1 MKSTDNNELSWMD
14 NIDALGFDG
23 GMDDVFVELEAKAPK
38 SSELK
43 SGSHTE
49 DIVNMNVFVHAS
61 SSSKFMAGKFGLSDV
76 QSNKLNTLL
85 ERKNGAKVAAVDD
98 KGKPHKPL
106 TANMEAELQDLIDRR
121 DNPKLGKTVRTSIEE
136 SLTAQSYKL
145 EKNTNSKYTNHGI
158 ANEPFSIT
166 QLNSVTGRNFKKC
179 DETKTDYELLLRGTP
194 DIVCDEIDAII
205 DIKNPYDVFTFD
217 KQRAFEL
224 TDRTTG
230 DPNLDAAQKEYY
242 HQMQAYMVLF
252 DKPVAYL
259 VFTLNE
265 NDYMT
270 GDEYDEFGALDRI
283 IIKKVVKDPEWVLE
297 YKRRLDAYKEAV
309 LDAKINRKESMVA
322 TGDYLTELS
331 K

>member
-1 MKSTDNNELSWMD
+1 MKSTDNKWMD
-14 NIDALGFDG
+14 SIQGLSDS
-23 GMDDVFVELEAKAPK
+23 DDDMYDVLLEMEVQKPK
-38 SSELK
+38 SSEMK

-49 DIVNMNVFVHAS
+49 DIADMEVFVHAS
-61 SSSKFMAGKFGLSDV
+61 SSSKFMSGKFGLSDV
-76 QSNKLNTLL
+76 QSSKLSTLL
-85 ERKNGAKVAAVDD
+85 ERKNGAMIAASDD
-98 KGKPHKPL
+98 KGKPYKPL
-106 TANMEAELQDLIDRR
+106 TDNMEAELQDLIDRR
-121 DNPKLGKTVRTSIEE
+121 DNPKLGKTVRTAIEE
-136 SLTAQSYKL
+136 SLTAQSYKV

-166 QLNSVTGRNFKKC
+166 QLNAVTGRNFKKC
-179 DETKTDYELLLRGTP
+179 EETKTDCDLLLRGTP
-194 DIVCDEIDAII
+194 DIVCDETDCII
-205 DIKNPYDVFTFD
+205 DIKNPYDAFTFN

-265 NDYMT
+265 NDYMA
-270 GDEYDEFGALDRI
+270 GDEYDEFGALDRL
-283 IIKKVVKDPEWVLE
+283 IIKKVLKDPEWIIE
-297 YKRRLDAYKEAV
+297 YTRRLEAYKDTV
-309 LDAKINRKESMVA
+309 LDVKISRKESMVA